1 MTTNVTRDV
10 RRSEVPASAFKM
22 DVDEE
27 QILQQKQPLQA
38 QARQQHQQQQHID
51 VKSSEVSL
59 KEFEGKDILIISSFE
74 VNIVIQWGLVSRI
87 RITRPPV
94 LSG

>member
-10 RRSEVPASAFKM
+10 RRSEVPANAFKM

-27 QILQQKQPLQA
+27 QILQQKQPFQA
-38 QARQQHQQQQHID
+38 QTRQQQQQQID

-59 KEFEGKDILIISSFE
+59 KEFEGKDISHFQQFRSKYRNT
-74 VNIVIQWGLVSRI
+74 VGSR
-87 RITRPPV
+87 
-94 LSG
+94 